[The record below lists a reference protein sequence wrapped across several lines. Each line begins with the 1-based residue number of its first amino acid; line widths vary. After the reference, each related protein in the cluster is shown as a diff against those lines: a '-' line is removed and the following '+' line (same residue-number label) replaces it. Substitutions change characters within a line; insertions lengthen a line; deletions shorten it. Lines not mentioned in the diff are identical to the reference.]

1 MTAYARVESER
12 REGAL
17 IWELRSVNHRFVDV
31 ALKMPEALRFLEI
44 EARNRIGVRLRR
56 GRIEC
61 TLTWKSIGKSAE
73 SIRLNSGLISALL
86 SAAANV
92 EDLSERPMVAVTP
105 FDVLRWPGVLEEAEV
120 DREATG
126 TEAIQLLDVLLDQ
139 AVATREAEGLNL
151 AAVMKERLDRI
162 EQYTAQAKRRAPEIR
177 MAQRQ
182 KLEHARGGVPE
193 SPRTSGSNR
202 AANGFFAAGNES
214 GSEYTRIEII
224 RRRNDRC
231 RRRNQ
236 GPDRTAARTGA
247 ERRVMLTLHIP
258 AHSEWRRPHRSSAFH
273 LLGRLLVRVFCSDG
287 AACPQFTPTGPSAH
301 W

>member
-1 MTAYARVESER
+1 MIRSMTAYARVESER

-182 KLEHARGGVPE
+182 KLEAKLAEV
-193 SPRTSGSNR
+193 S
-202 AANGFFAAGNES
+202 ANPN
-214 GSEYTRIEII
+214 
-224 RRRNDRC
+224 
-231 RRRNQ
+231 
-236 GPDRTAARTGA
+236 PDRLEQELVYWAQRLDVEEELDRLATHAGEFRKALEQAEATGRRMDFLLQEMNREANTLGSKSSDAETTAAAVEIKVLIEQLR
-247 ERRVMLTLHIP
+247 EQVQNV
-258 AHSEWRRPHRSSAFH
+258 E
-273 LLGRLLVRVFCSDG
+273 
-287 AACPQFTPTGPSAH
+287 
-301 W
+301 

>member
-1 MTAYARVESER
+1 MIRSMTAYARVESER
-12 REGAL
+12 REGTL

-182 KLEHARGGVPE
+182 KLEAKLAEV
-193 SPRTSGSNR
+193 S
-202 AANGFFAAGNES
+202 ANPN
-214 GSEYTRIEII
+214 
-224 RRRNDRC
+224 
-231 RRRNQ
+231 
-236 GPDRTAARTGA
+236 PDRLEQELVYWAQRLDVEEELDRLATHAGEFRKALEQAEATGRRMDFLLQEMNREANTLGSKSSDAETTAAAVEIKVLIEQLR
-247 ERRVMLTLHIP
+247 EQVQNV
-258 AHSEWRRPHRSSAFH
+258 E
-273 LLGRLLVRVFCSDG
+273 
-287 AACPQFTPTGPSAH
+287 
-301 W
+301 